1 MGAALTVLACGSPPG
16 GDARRVIPAEAELAV
31 VVPSVEALR
40 GHLVAFLAGIEG
52 TSGVLELIAGRYG
65 VDLSNADGLREAG
78 FDPETPLVGYTALGA
93 VVVATGVAD
102 EERFLALVG
111 DRVRRGAGGTLDAAS
126 GGPGPRTAAGPRA
139 TPDAAPAWRAAY
151 GVTSDRLAV
160 LAVTAGEGDPAAAW
174 RAAAAGTGTFVA
186 SDAAKVARDT
196 AGEGAVVWGALRG
209 VGPTLPEGLGIIGN
223 AVGAPIE
230 GLRAWSG
237 GLSVA
242 DDRLSLRIAVDET
255 DERDLPAAW
264 LDPDGP
270 ADAFTGVYPKTT
282 TVFLRGRFD
291 LARVRK
297 IPSFLRSRFVP
308 ATIPGAEG
316 LPLPGLNDLL
326 NVVEG
331 DLAIGLLGVEHDVTI
346 QHLLQI
352 RRQGLGLASLARVF
366 HVAVGARLRDAD
378 GARSLFD
385 AIATQLTTS
394 TGWTVAPLS
403 GGGFTG
409 WAFHRKDEAYSVLI
423 GKGVL
428 LFVTG
433 RGEVE
438 PFIAVAEER
447 ALPLAAA
454 AEGEPIAAAAIG
466 LPPTASA
473 GEVGAAQI
481 GVMLGFTR
489 VTRELADKGV
499 PPYFLKIMNDIRVL
513 AVAVRVTPRRVAL
526 SLEVAL

>member
-1 MGAALTVLACGSPPG
+1 
-16 GDARRVIPAEAELAV
+16 
-31 VVPSVEALR
+31 
-40 GHLVAFLAGIEG
+40 
-52 TSGVLELIAGRYG
+52 
-65 VDLSNADGLREAG
+65 
-78 FDPETPLVGYTALGA
+78 
-93 VVVATGVAD
+93 
-102 EERFLALVG
+102 
-111 DRVRRGAGGTLDAAS
+111 
-126 GGPGPRTAAGPRA
+126 
-139 TPDAAPAWRAAY
+139 
-151 GVTSDRLAV
+151 
-160 LAVTAGEGDPAAAW
+160 
-174 RAAAAGTGTFVA
+174 
-186 SDAAKVARDT
+186 
-196 AGEGAVVWGALRG
+196 
-209 VGPTLPEGLGIIGN
+209 
-223 AVGAPIE
+223 
-230 GLRAWSG
+230 
-237 GLSVA
+237 VA